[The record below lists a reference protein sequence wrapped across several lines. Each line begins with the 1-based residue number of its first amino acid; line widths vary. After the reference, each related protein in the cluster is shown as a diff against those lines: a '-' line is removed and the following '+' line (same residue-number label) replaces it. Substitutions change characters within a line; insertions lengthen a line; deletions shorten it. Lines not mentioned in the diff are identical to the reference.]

1 MSRMIKDLGTL
12 LKTRE
17 LRVLAAAAKVQEC
30 QDNLSSSRD
39 QRRRREKNIKDYQT
53 WLIKQE
59 EKLFGTLK
67 NAPVGVNS
75 LEEFRMT
82 TVKLKEKEAS
92 LFHRVQKAKVSVKNA
107 RKALAEAKN
116 EYFEIT
122 KTKEKLKE
130 FILIQ
135 KKKAKF
141 EATYKEEQETEFT
154 AILKAKTVSNLETGV
169 K

>member
-1 MSRMIKDLGTL
+1 MIKDLETL

-39 QRRRREKNIKDYQT
+39 QRRRREKNVKDYQN

-59 EKLFGTLK
+59 EKLLGTLK
-67 NAPVGVNS
+67 NAPVGVNA

-82 TVKLKEKEAS
+82 TVKLKEKEVS
-92 LFHRVQKAKVSVKNA
+92 LFHRIQKAKVSVKKA
-107 RKALAEAKN
+107 RKALTEAKN

-141 EATYKEEQETEFT
+141 EAAYKEEQETEFT